1 MPQWSRVSGRS
12 SYSLRGEGPLP
23 KNRLTLP
30 VVITLSR
37 IVACPVIFFAIQA
50 EDVGMRFVAFVIFVL
65 AALSD
70 ALDGYI
76 ARRYDLVTD
85 LGKLLDPI
93 ADKLL
98 LVSTFVPI
106 FIISNR
112 GFESEYIPIWGTL
125 PAWVLIVIF
134 GREALITLFRS
145 YGARRGIIIAAGK
158 SGKRKTLLQFLFA
171 GGLLLWYPISM
182 LAAAQAWDGVGWV
195 LAEGFFLVWSGITLP
210 LAILMTIYSMLDYL
224 WSYRALLS
232 FKS

>member
-1 MPQWSRVSGRS
+1 M
-12 SYSLRGEGPLP
+12 P

-37 IVACPVIFFAIQA
+37 IVACPVIFFAVQA
-50 EDVGMRFVAFVIFVL
+50 EDVGLRFVAFVIFVL

-93 ADKLL
+93 ADKFL

-106 FIISNR
+106 FLISNR
-112 GFESEYIPIWGTL
+112 GFESEHIPFWGAL
-125 PAWVLIVIF
+125 SGWVLFIIF
-134 GREALITLFRS
+134 GREALITIFRS
-145 YGARRGIIIAAGK
+145 YGARQGIIIAAGK

-171 GGLLLWYPISM
+171 GGLLLWYPLNV
-182 LAAAQAWDGVGWV
+182 LATTQVWDGVGWAWSEV
-195 LAEGFFLVWSGITLP
+195 FFLVWSGVTLP

-224 WSYRALLS
+224 WSYRALVGLNS
-232 FKS
+232 

>member
-1 MPQWSRVSGRS
+1 M
-12 SYSLRGEGPLP
+12 
-23 KNRLTLP
+23 
-30 VVITLSR
+30 VITLSR
-37 IVACPVIFFAIQA
+37 IVACPVIFFTAQS
-50 EDVGMRFVAFVIFVL
+50 ENVCLRFSAFVIFLL

-106 FIISNR
+106 FLISNR
-112 GFESEYIPIWGTL
+112 GFESEHIPFWGAL
-125 PAWVLIVIF
+125 SGWVLIVIF
-134 GREALITLFRS
+134 GREALITFFRS
-145 YGARRGIIIAAGK
+145 WGARRGIIIAAGK
-158 SGKRKTLLQFLFA
+158 LGKRKTLLQFLFA

-182 LAAAQAWDGVGWV
+182 LATAQAWDGVGWV
-195 LAEGFFLVWSGITLP
+195 LSKGFFLAWSGITLP

-224 WSYRALLS
+224 WSYRALVG

>member
-1 MPQWSRVSGRS
+1 M
-12 SYSLRGEGPLP
+12 P

-37 IVACPVIFFAIQA
+37 IVACPIIFFAAQA
-50 EDVGMRFVAFVIFVL
+50 EDVGLRFVAFVIFVL

-85 LGKLLDPI
+85 LGRLLDPI

-112 GFESEYIPIWGTL
+112 GFESEHIPIWGTL
-125 PAWVLIVIF
+125 PGWVLIVIL
-134 GREALITLFRS
+134 GREALITLFRG
-145 YGARRGIIIAAGK
+145 YGVRRGIVIAAGK
-158 SGKRKTLLQFLFA
+158 LGKRKTLLQFLFA
-171 GGLLLWYPISM
+171 GGLFLWYPINM
-182 LAAAQAWDGVGWV
+182 LATAQAWDGVGWV
-195 LAEGFFLVWSGITLP
+195 LAERFFLVWSGITLP

-224 WSYRALLS
+224 WSYRALLN

>member
-1 MPQWSRVSGRS
+1 M
-12 SYSLRGEGPLP
+12 P

-37 IVACPVIFFAIQA
+37 IVACPVIFFAVQA
-50 EDVGMRFVAFVIFVL
+50 EDVGLRFVAFVIFVL

-98 LVSTFVPI
+98 LISTFVPI

-112 GFESEYIPIWGTL
+112 GFESEHIPIWGIL
-125 PAWVLIVIF
+125 PGWVLIVIF

-145 YGARRGIIIAAGK
+145 YAARRGIIIAAGK

-182 LAAAQAWDGVGWV
+182 LATAQAWDGVGWV
-195 LAEGFFLVWSGITLP
+195 LSEGFFLTWSGITLP

-224 WSYRALLS
+224 WSYRALLNL
-232 FKS
+232 KS

>member
-1 MPQWSRVSGRS
+1 M
-12 SYSLRGEGPLP
+12 P
-23 KNRLTLP
+23 KNVLTLP
-30 VVITLSR
+30 VFITLSR
-37 IVACPVIFFAIQA
+37 IVACPVIFFTAQS
-50 EDVGMRFVAFVIFVL
+50 EDVGLRFAAFVIFVI

-93 ADKLL
+93 ADKFL

-106 FIISNR
+106 FLISNR
-112 GFESEYIPIWGTL
+112 GFESEGIPIWGAL
-125 PAWVLIVIF
+125 PGWVLIVIF

-145 YGARRGIIIAAGK
+145 YGARQGIIIAAGK

-171 GGLLLWYPISM
+171 GGLLLWYPLNV
-182 LAAAQAWDGVGWV
+182 LATTQVWDGVGWALSEV
-195 LAEGFFLVWSGITLP
+195 FFLVWSGVTFP

-224 WSYRALLS
+224 WSYRALVGLNS
-232 FKS
+232 

>member
-1 MPQWSRVSGRS
+1 MF
-12 SYSLRGEGPLP
+12 
-23 KNRLTLP
+23 
-30 VVITLSR
+30 ITLSR
-37 IVACPVIFFAIQA
+37 IVACPVIFFTIQSEGVGQRFAAFAI
-50 EDVGMRFVAFVIFVL
+50 FVI

-93 ADKLL
+93 ADKFL

-106 FIISNR
+106 FLISNR
-112 GFESEYIPIWGTL
+112 GFESEHIPYWGAL
-125 PAWVLIVIF
+125 PGWILIVIF

-158 SGKRKTLLQFLFA
+158 AGKRKTLLQFLFA
-171 GGLLLWYPISM
+171 GGLLLWYPLNM
-182 LAAAQAWDGVGWV
+182 LATTQAWDGVGWV
-195 LAEGFFLVWSGITLP
+195 LSEVFFLVWSVVTLP

-224 WSYRALLS
+224 WSYRALVGLNS
-232 FKS
+232 

>member
-1 MPQWSRVSGRS
+1 M
-12 SYSLRGEGPLP
+12 
-23 KNRLTLP
+23 
-30 VVITLSR
+30 VITLSR
-37 IVACPVIFFAIQA
+37 IVACPVIFLTAQS
-50 EDVGMRFVAFVIFVL
+50 EDVCLRFSAFVIFLL

-106 FIISNR
+106 FLISNR
-112 GFESEYIPIWGTL
+112 GFESEHIPFWGAL
-125 PAWVLIVIF
+125 SGWVLIVIF
-134 GREALITLFRS
+134 GREALITFFRS
-145 YGARRGIIIAAGK
+145 WGARRGIIIAAGK
-158 SGKRKTLLQFLFA
+158 LGKRKTLLQFLFA

-182 LAAAQAWDGVGWV
+182 LATTQAWDGVGWV
-195 LAEGFFLVWSGITLP
+195 LSRWFFLGWSGITLP

-224 WSYRALLS
+224 WSYRALVG

>member
-1 MPQWSRVSGRS
+1 MF
-12 SYSLRGEGPLP
+12 
-23 KNRLTLP
+23 
-30 VVITLSR
+30 ITLSR
-37 IVACPVIFFAIQA
+37 IVACPVIFFTIQSEGVGQRFAAFAI
-50 EDVGMRFVAFVIFVL
+50 FVI

-93 ADKLL
+93 ADKFL

-106 FIISNR
+106 FLISNR
-112 GFESEYIPIWGTL
+112 GFESEHIPIWGIL
-125 PAWVLIVIF
+125 PGWVLIVIF

-171 GGLLLWYPISM
+171 GGLLLWYPLNV
-182 LAAAQAWDGVGWV
+182 LATTQVWDGVGWAWSEV
-195 LAEGFFLVWSGITLP
+195 FFLVWSGVTFP

-224 WSYRALLS
+224 WSYRALVGLNS
-232 FKS
+232 

>member
-1 MPQWSRVSGRS
+1 M
-12 SYSLRGEGPLP
+12 
-23 KNRLTLP
+23 
-30 VVITLSR
+30 
-37 IVACPVIFFAIQA
+37 IFL
-50 EDVGMRFVAFVIFVL
+50 L

-106 FIISNR
+106 FLISNR
-112 GFESEYIPIWGTL
+112 GFESEHIPFWGAL
-125 PAWVLIVIF
+125 SGWVLIVIF
-134 GREALITLFRS
+134 GREALITFFRS
-145 YGARRGIIIAAGK
+145 WGARRGIIIAAGK
-158 SGKRKTLLQFLFA
+158 LGKRKTLLQFLFA

-182 LAAAQAWDGVGWV
+182 LATAQAWDGVGWV
-195 LAEGFFLVWSGITLP
+195 LSRWFFLGWSGITLP

-224 WSYRALLS
+224 WSYRALVG

>member
-1 MPQWSRVSGRS
+1 M
-12 SYSLRGEGPLP
+12 P
-23 KNRLTLP
+23 KNVLTLP
-30 VVITLSR
+30 VFITLSR
-37 IVACPVIFFAIQA
+37 IVACPVIFFTTQS
-50 EDVGMRFVAFVIFVL
+50 EDVGLRFAAFVIFVI

-93 ADKLL
+93 ADKFL

-106 FIISNR
+106 FLISNR
-112 GFESEYIPIWGTL
+112 GFGSEDIPIWGAL
-125 PAWVLIVIF
+125 PGWVLIVIF

-171 GGLLLWYPISM
+171 GGLLLWYPLNV
-182 LAAAQAWDGVGWV
+182 LATTQVWDGVGWAWSEV
-195 LAEGFFLVWSGITLP
+195 FFLVWSGVTLP

-224 WSYRALLS
+224 WSYRALVGS
-232 FKS
+232 KS

>member
-1 MPQWSRVSGRS
+1 M
-12 SYSLRGEGPLP
+12 
-23 KNRLTLP
+23 
-30 VVITLSR
+30 VITLSR
-37 IVACPVIFFAIQA
+37 IVACPVIFFAVQA
-50 EDVGMRFVAFVIFVL
+50 EDVGLRFVAFVIFVL

-98 LVSTFVPI
+98 LISTFVPI

-112 GFESEYIPIWGTL
+112 GFESEHIPIWGIL
-125 PAWVLIVIF
+125 PGWVLIVIF

-171 GGLLLWYPISM
+171 GGLLLWYPINVCLRQLKRGM
-182 LAAAQAWDGVGWV
+182 ELAGFC
-195 LAEGFFLVWSGITLP
+195 LKCFFLVWSGITLP
-210 LAILMTIYSMLDYL
+210 LSYSNDHLFYVGL
-224 WSYRALLS
+224 PVVLS
-232 FKS
+232 DLGGSQ

>member
-1 MPQWSRVSGRS
+1 M
-12 SYSLRGEGPLP
+12 P
-23 KNRLTLP
+23 KNVLTLP
-30 VVITLSR
+30 VFITLSR
-37 IVACPVIFFAIQA
+37 IVACPVIFFTAQS
-50 EDVGMRFVAFVIFVL
+50 EDVGLRFAAFVIFVI

-93 ADKLL
+93 ADKFL

-106 FIISNR
+106 FLISNR
-112 GFESEYIPIWGTL
+112 GFGSEDIPIWGAL
-125 PAWVLIVIF
+125 PGWVLIVIF

-171 GGLLLWYPISM
+171 GGLLLWYPLNV
-182 LAAAQAWDGVGWV
+182 LATTQVWDGVGWALSEV
-195 LAEGFFLVWSGITLP
+195 FFLVWSGVTFP

-224 WSYRALLS
+224 WSYRTLVGLNS
-232 FKS
+232 

>member
-1 MPQWSRVSGRS
+1 
-12 SYSLRGEGPLP
+12 
-23 KNRLTLP
+23 

-37 IVACPVIFFAIQA
+37 IVACPVIFLTAQS
-50 EDVGMRFVAFVIFVL
+50 EDVCLRFSAFVIFLL

-106 FIISNR
+106 FLISNR
-112 GFESEYIPIWGTL
+112 GFESEHIPFWGAL
-125 PAWVLIVIF
+125 SGWVLIVIF
-134 GREALITLFRS
+134 GREALITFFRS
-145 YGARRGIIIAAGK
+145 WGAKRGVIIAAGK

-195 LAEGFFLVWSGITLP
+195 LSRWFFLGWSGITLP

-224 WSYRALLS
+224 WSYRALVG

>member
-1 MPQWSRVSGRS
+1 MF
-12 SYSLRGEGPLP
+12 
-23 KNRLTLP
+23 
-30 VVITLSR
+30 ITLSR
-37 IVACPVIFFAIQA
+37 IVACPVIFFTIQSEGVGQRFAAFAI
-50 EDVGMRFVAFVIFVL
+50 FVI

-93 ADKLL
+93 ADKFL

-106 FIISNR
+106 FLISNR
-112 GFESEYIPIWGTL
+112 GFESEHIPYWGAL
-125 PAWVLIVIF
+125 PGWILIVIF

-171 GGLLLWYPISM
+171 GGLLLWYPLNV
-182 LAAAQAWDGVGWV
+182 LATTQVWDGVGWAWSEV
-195 LAEGFFLVWSGITLP
+195 FFLVWSGVTLP

-224 WSYRALLS
+224 WSYRALVGLNS
-232 FKS
+232 